1 MKLSY
6 GVTET
11 TKVMRFPRVL
21 PGLGVIAGIVLA
33 MTAPAPADLSVDV
46 SPAKYELTTSPGKQE
61 TFPITVR
68 NTSNAT
74 VHIVASLADYM
85 VGPTG
90 NYAFGPPGK
99 SPYSLGKDI
108 TINPREFDIEPGSF
122 TQVRFSVD
130 VPAGASGEYSNLVFF
145 TTRPTRKGGGL
156 SIAER
161 IASKI
166 YVMIPESTR
175 IGGEVDDVKAQTLSD
190 GQHYLV
196 DFHNT
201 GNAHVYLSGRVE
213 IKQGGTL
220 IDRATFPQGL
230 LVERAGKRL
239 IDVVGTR
246 KLAPGSYSVVA
257 LVDYG
262 GPNLVAGQA
271 NITVR

>member
-1 MKLSY
+1 MRPSRLLQIL
-6 GVTET
+6 GTIVT
-11 TKVMRFPRVL
+11 
-21 PGLGVIAGIVLA
+21 LGVMLA
-33 MTAPAPADLSVDV
+33 APSAADISVDV
-46 SPAKYELTTSPGKQE
+46 SPAKYELTTEPGKQE

-68 NTSNAT
+68 NTSAAA
-74 VHIVASLADYM
+74 VHIVASLSDYL

-90 NYAFGPPGK
+90 NYAFAPPGK
-99 SPYSLGKDI
+99 SPYSLSKDI
-108 TINPREFDIEPGSF
+108 QINPREFDLEPGSF
-122 TQVRFSVD
+122 TQVRFSID
-130 VPAGASGEYSNLVFF
+130 VPSTANGEYSNLVFF
-145 TTRPTRKGGGL
+145 TTRPTRHGGGL
-156 SIAER
+156 SIVER

-166 YVMIPESTR
+166 YVIIPESTH
-175 IGGEVDDVKAQTLSD
+175 IAGEVDDVKTQTLSD

-213 IKQGGTL
+213 IKQGGTVV
-220 IDRATFPQGL
+220 DRVAFPQGL

-239 IDVVGTR
+239 IDAVGK
-246 KLAPGSYSVVA
+246 KLPPGSYSVVA

>member
-1 MKLSY
+1 MRPSRFLTVLGGIAAY
-6 GVTET
+6 G
-11 TKVMRFPRVL
+11 
-21 PGLGVIAGIVLA
+21 LA
-33 MTAPAPADLSVDV
+33 LATPSSADISVDV
-46 SPAKYELTTSPGKQE
+46 SPAKYELQTQAGKQE

-68 NTSNAT
+68 NTSGAA
-74 VHIVASLADYM
+74 VHIVASLSDYTLS
-85 VGPTG
+85 PSG
-90 NYAFGPPGK
+90 NYAFVTPGK
-99 SPYSLGKDI
+99 LPYSLSKGI
-108 TINPREFDIEPGSF
+108 TVNPREFDLEPGSF

-130 VPAGASGEYSNLVFF
+130 VPQGASGEYSNLVFF

-156 SIAER
+156 SIVER

-166 YVMIPESTR
+166 YVIIPESAR
-175 IGGEVDDVKAQTLSD
+175 IGGEVDDVKAQSLSD

-213 IKQGGTL
+213 IKQGGTVV
-220 IDRATFPQGL
+220 DRVSFPAGM

-239 IDVVGTR
+239 IDAVGK

-257 LVDYG
+257 MVDYG